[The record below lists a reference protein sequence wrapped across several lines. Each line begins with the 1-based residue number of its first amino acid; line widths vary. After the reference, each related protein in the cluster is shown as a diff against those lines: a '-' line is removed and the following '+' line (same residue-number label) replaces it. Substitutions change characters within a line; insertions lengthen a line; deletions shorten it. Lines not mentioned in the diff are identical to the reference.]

1 LRILVQLRNFTK
13 PLEEIMLKVASF
25 FKEENDPFYR
35 RGELKG
41 EERKNYEFVRNLILD
56 FDFTDEQAAKASQ
69 TSIAFVQK
77 VRADLAK
84 KKK

>member
-1 LRILVQLRNFTK
+1 MEKLVRHIDQQNISNTEKNKYLAQLRILVQLHNFTK

-41 EERKNYEFVRNLILD
+41 EERK
-56 FDFTDEQAAKASQ
+56 S
-69 TSIAFVQK
+69 
-77 VRADLAK
+77 
-84 KKK
+84 